1 MKASLRQ
8 AFALDESLK
17 MNAVD
22 EPTFDDVF
30 GEEKSL

>member
-8 AFALDESLK
+8 AVALDESLK

-22 EPTFDDVF
+22 DPAFDDVF
-30 GEEKSL
+30 GEKKSL